1 MKKIKITEGK
11 RILRAYDAKKTKL
24 TEGENIRTSSG
35 KEKAIQILV

>member
-11 RILRAYDAKKTKL
+11 SILHAYGAKKTKL
-24 TEGENIRTSSG
+24 TEGENIRTSIR